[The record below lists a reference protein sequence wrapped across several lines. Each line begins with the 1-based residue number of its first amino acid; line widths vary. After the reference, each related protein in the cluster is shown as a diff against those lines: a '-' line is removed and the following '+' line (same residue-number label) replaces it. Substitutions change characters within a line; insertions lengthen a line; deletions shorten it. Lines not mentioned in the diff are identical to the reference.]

1 MIWVD
6 LNILAEVQIF
16 PKNQVQSNLVGS
28 SGSIVSQIRHQFFS
42 IEQENCWVETKMF
55 LARVPECIFVFNEMH
70 FTDRLGGIQKLKV
83 KI

>member
-1 MIWVD
+1 
-6 LNILAEVQIF
+6 
-16 PKNQVQSNLVGS
+16 
-28 SGSIVSQIRHQFFS
+28 
-42 IEQENCWVETKMF
+42 MF